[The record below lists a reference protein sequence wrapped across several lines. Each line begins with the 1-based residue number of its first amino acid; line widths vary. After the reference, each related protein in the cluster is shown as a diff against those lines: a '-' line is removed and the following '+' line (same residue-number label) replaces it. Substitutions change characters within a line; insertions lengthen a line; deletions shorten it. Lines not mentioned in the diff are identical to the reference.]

1 MSEENTERIIEDE
14 QLVIHGEL
22 TQLSG
27 IIDEVNVKIEELK
40 ATRKKM
46 MTLKGVF
53 EEVAESRKLD
63 LKQVELDLEE
73 SLPNPD

>member
-63 LKQVELDLEE
+63 LKQTELDI
-73 SLPNPD
+73 LPQPD